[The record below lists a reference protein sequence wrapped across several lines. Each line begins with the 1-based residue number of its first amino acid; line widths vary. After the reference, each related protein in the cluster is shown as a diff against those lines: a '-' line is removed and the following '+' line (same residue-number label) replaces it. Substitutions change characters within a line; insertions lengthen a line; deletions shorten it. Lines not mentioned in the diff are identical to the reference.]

1 MFKFDMIVDA
11 KNVLKIVILEMA
23 TVVLLSGK
31 VQSLNSDNSEAEGE
45 KVRKRKIKKT
55 SPLEEEW

>member
-11 KNVLKIVILEMA
+11 KNMLKIVILEMA
-23 TVVLLSGK
+23 TAVLLSGK
-31 VQSLNSDNSEAEGE
+31 VQSLNSDNNDAESE